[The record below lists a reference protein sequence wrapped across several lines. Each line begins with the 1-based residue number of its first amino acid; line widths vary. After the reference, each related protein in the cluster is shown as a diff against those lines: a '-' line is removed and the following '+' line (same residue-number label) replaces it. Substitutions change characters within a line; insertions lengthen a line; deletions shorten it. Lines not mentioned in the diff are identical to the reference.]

1 MALFKLL
8 GFFFVLTQNLLV
20 SLFLAFLLF
29 GQANF
34 SKSGRFC
41 GSRLFKKVYNFTIQ
55 PLEQGTFP
63 N

>member
-8 GFFFVLTQNLLV
+8 GFCFDSESSSLAIFSFFIIWPE
-20 SLFLAFLLF
+20 
-29 GQANF
+29 QANF

-41 GSRLFKKVYNFTIQ
+41 GSRLLKKVYNFTIQ